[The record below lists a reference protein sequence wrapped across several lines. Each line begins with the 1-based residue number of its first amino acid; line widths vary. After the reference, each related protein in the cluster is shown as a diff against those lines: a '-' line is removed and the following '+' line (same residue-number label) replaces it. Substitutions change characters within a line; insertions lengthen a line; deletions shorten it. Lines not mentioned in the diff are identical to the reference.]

1 MSETRNGERI
11 REILSGFLEKV
22 FAEEKDIE
30 LLAISTTEG
39 MNISHVASQGV
50 SLPATRLASLS
61 GSVMGLGKDLTKNIL
76 RQNPGTMCLETEA
89 GNVCLVHTTFANY
102 PCILTIAANRD
113 VSLARIR
120 LITVRLA
127 EQISSFGR
135 QNNASSAG

>member
-1 MSETRNGERI
+1 RI
-11 REILSGFLEKV
+11 REILGGFLEKV

-39 MNISHVASQGV
+39 MNISHVASEGV
-50 SLPATRLASLS
+50 SLAAPRLANLA
-61 GSVMGLGKDLTKNIL
+61 GSVMGLGKDLTKNVL
-76 RQNPGTMCLETEA
+76 RQNPGTMCLETEG

-127 EQISSFGR
+127 DQISSFGR
-135 QNNASSAG
+135 QGGASSTG